1 MVGDP
6 QAIEAGVLGQPRLV
20 DQLVRTELLAGQEV
34 ADAHAV
40 ALPPGDGDTRS
51 VHSRA
56 PAPGGDRDRSRSA
69 QGRSAR
75 APAAAVL
82 RLQGRAGNQ
91 VVARLL
97 DPVRRG
103 PRPFFDEDELWAP
116 PEEQQDPR
124 EARIEAEWEKLR
136 PVHRFFAEATLDFY
150 KQVRTALL
158 NAFGAQRDGDE
169 VAVDRV
175 LAYYRSLVRVGFQ
188 GFQLWVH
195 PDLAARL
202 EIAERRLGASY
213 PLQSAYGANIRF
225 NTNNPAVLSDHS
237 YGSAIDINGV
247 DEPERQEPRPRLGA
261 RADDRRRSPA
271 STRAGT
277 RPAARST
284 PIRAATT
291 RCWPRPAGSRSAAT
305 GCGRRSP
312 TRSRSSARR
321 SGSRRSA
328 ARRPAG
334 RRSSARCC
342 SLRRRSAGAG
352 ATAPSPRPARRRA
365 ATATAR
371 RCARFVFPTELG
383 DQSRDWPPEL
393 VQATVDLLALLAR
406 TFRATFTAHGRVA
419 PTARSPSDA
428 QLALHGFLSV
438 APEVVAALGGSDAG
452 DLRWL
457 GAMSGGTK
465 DYMHFELRERPK
477 LY

>member
-1 MVGDP
+1 M
-6 QAIEAGVLGQPRLV
+6 
-20 DQLVRTELLAGQEV
+20 
-34 ADAHAV
+34 
-40 ALPPGDGDTRS
+40 
-51 VHSRA
+51 HSRA

-237 YGSAIDINGV
+237 YGSAIDINGSTSPNVKNLGPGSERARMIAAITGV
-247 DEPERQEPRPRLGA
+247 DPSRDASGRTIDTDPRSHDALLAEARRLALGS
-261 RADDRRRSPA
+261 DRL
-271 STRAGT
+271 
-277 RPAARST
+277 
-284 PIRAATT
+284 RAAFADEESLVRAALGIATQ
-291 RCWPRPAGSRSAAT
+291 RGAPSGGAEELSPLLFAAAEERGRWRYRPVA
-305 GCGRRSP
+305 P
-312 TRSRSSARR
+312 
-321 SGSRRSA
+321 
-328 ARRPAG
+328 
-334 RRSSARCC
+334 
-342 SLRRRSAGAG
+342 AG
-352 ATAPSPRPARRRA
+352 ATEGRDRHRQAL
-365 ATATAR
+365 
-371 RCARFVFPTELG
+371 ARFVFPTELG

>member
-1 MVGDP
+1 M
-6 QAIEAGVLGQPRLV
+6 
-20 DQLVRTELLAGQEV
+20 
-34 ADAHAV
+34 
-40 ALPPGDGDTRS
+40 
-51 VHSRA
+51 HSRA
-56 PAPGGDRDRSRSA
+56 PAPGGDRDRSRTA

-103 PRPFFDEDELWAP
+103 PRPFFDEDQLWAP
-116 PEEQQDPR
+116 PEERQDPR

-237 YGSAIDINGV
+237 YGSAIDINGSTSPNVKNLGPGSERARMIAAITGV
-247 DEPERQEPRPRLGA
+247 DPSRDASGRTIDTDPRSHDALLAEARRLALGS
-261 RADDRRRSPA
+261 DRL
-271 STRAGT
+271 
-277 RPAARST
+277 
-284 PIRAATT
+284 RAAFADEESLV
-291 RCWPRPAGSRSAAT
+291 RAALGIAAQRGAPSGGAEELSPLLFAAAEERGRWRYRPVA
-305 GCGRRSP
+305 P
-312 TRSRSSARR
+312 
-321 SGSRRSA
+321 
-328 ARRPAG
+328 
-334 RRSSARCC
+334 
-342 SLRRRSAGAG
+342 AG
-352 ATAPSPRPARRRA
+352 ATEGRDRHRQAL
-365 ATATAR
+365 
-371 RCARFVFPTELG
+371 ARFVFPTELG
-383 DQSRDWPPEL
+383 DQSRGWPPEL

>member
-1 MVGDP
+1 MAIAIDP
-6 QAIEAGVLGQPRLV
+6 AARRAAPPARPRPRCCGSRAGP
-20 DQLVRTELLAGQEV
+20 A
-34 ADAHAV
+34 
-40 ALPPGDGDTRS
+40 TRS
-51 VHSRA
+51 SRGCSTPSGA
-56 PAPGGDRDRSRSA
+56 
-69 QGRSAR
+69 AR
-75 APAAAVL
+75 A
-82 RLQGRAGNQ
+82 RSSTRTSS
-91 VVARLL
+91 
-97 DPVRRG
+97 G
-103 PRPFFDEDELWAP
+103 PP

-237 YGSAIDINGV
+237 YGSAIDINGSTSPNVKNLGPGSERARMIAAITGV
-247 DEPERQEPRPRLGA
+247 DPSRDASGRTIDTDPRSHDALLAEARRLALGS
-261 RADDRRRSPA
+261 DRL
-271 STRAGT
+271 
-277 RPAARST
+277 
-284 PIRAATT
+284 RAAFADEESLVRAALGIATQ
-291 RCWPRPAGSRSAAT
+291 RGAPSGGAEELSPLLFAAAEERGRWRYRPVA
-305 GCGRRSP
+305 P
-312 TRSRSSARR
+312 
-321 SGSRRSA
+321 
-328 ARRPAG
+328 
-334 RRSSARCC
+334 
-342 SLRRRSAGAG
+342 AG
-352 ATAPSPRPARRRA
+352 ATEGRDRHRQAL
-365 ATATAR
+365 
-371 RCARFVFPTELG
+371 ARFVFPTELG

>member
-1 MVGDP
+1 M
-6 QAIEAGVLGQPRLV
+6 
-20 DQLVRTELLAGQEV
+20 
-34 ADAHAV
+34 
-40 ALPPGDGDTRS
+40 
-51 VHSRA
+51 HSRA
-56 PAPGGDRDRSRSA
+56 PAPGGDRDRTRSA

-103 PRPFFDEDELWAP
+103 PRPFFDEDQLWAP
-116 PEEQQDPR
+116 PEERQDPR

-169 VAVDRV
+169 AAVDRV

-213 PLQSAYGANIRF
+213 RLQSAYGANIRF

-237 YGSAIDINGV
+237 YGSAIDIDGSTSPNVKNLGPGSERARMIAAITGV
-247 DEPERQEPRPRLGA
+247 DPSRDASGRTIDTDPRSHDALLAEARRLALGS
-261 RADDRRRSPA
+261 DRL
-271 STRAGT
+271 
-277 RPAARST
+277 
-284 PIRAATT
+284 RAAFAGEESLVRAALGIATQ
-291 RCWPRPAGSRSAAT
+291 RGAPSGGAEELSPLLFAAAEERGRWRYRPVA
-305 GCGRRSP
+305 P
-312 TRSRSSARR
+312 
-321 SGSRRSA
+321 
-328 ARRPAG
+328 
-334 RRSSARCC
+334 
-342 SLRRRSAGAG
+342 AG
-352 ATAPSPRPARRRA
+352 ATEGRDRHRQAL
-365 ATATAR
+365 
-371 RCARFVFPTELG
+371 ARFVFPTELG

-406 TFRATFTAHGRVA
+406 TFRATFTARGRVA

>member
-1 MVGDP
+1 
-6 QAIEAGVLGQPRLV
+6 
-20 DQLVRTELLAGQEV
+20 
-34 ADAHAV
+34 
-40 ALPPGDGDTRS
+40 

-56 PAPGGDRDRSRSA
+56 PAPGGDRDRTRSA

-103 PRPFFDEDELWAP
+103 PRPFFDEDQLWAP
-116 PEEQQDPR
+116 PEERQDPR

-169 VAVDRV
+169 AAVDRV

-237 YGSAIDINGV
+237 YGSAIDIDGSTSPNVKNLGPGSERARMIAAITGV
-247 DEPERQEPRPRLGA
+247 DPSRDASGRTIDTDPRSHDALLAEARRLALGS
-261 RADDRRRSPA
+261 DRL
-271 STRAGT
+271 
-277 RPAARST
+277 
-284 PIRAATT
+284 RAAFAGEESLVRAALGIATQ
-291 RCWPRPAGSRSAAT
+291 RGAPSGGAEELSPLLFAAAEERGRWRYRPVA
-305 GCGRRSP
+305 P
-312 TRSRSSARR
+312 
-321 SGSRRSA
+321 
-328 ARRPAG
+328 
-334 RRSSARCC
+334 
-342 SLRRRSAGAG
+342 AG
-352 ATAPSPRPARRRA
+352 ATEGRDRHRQAL
-365 ATATAR
+365 
-371 RCARFVFPTELG
+371 ARFVFPTELG

>member
-1 MVGDP
+1 
-6 QAIEAGVLGQPRLV
+6 
-20 DQLVRTELLAGQEV
+20 
-34 ADAHAV
+34 
-40 ALPPGDGDTRS
+40 

-103 PRPFFDEDELWAP
+103 PRPFFDEDQLWAP

-124 EARIEAEWEKLR
+124 EARIETEWEKLR

-237 YGSAIDINGV
+237 YGSAIDINGSTSPNVKNLGPGSERARMIAAITGV
-247 DEPERQEPRPRLGA
+247 DPSRDASGRTIDTDPRSHDALLAEARRLALGS
-261 RADDRRRSPA
+261 DRL
-271 STRAGT
+271 
-277 RPAARST
+277 
-284 PIRAATT
+284 RAAFADEESLVRAALGIATQ
-291 RCWPRPAGSRSAAT
+291 RGAPSGGAEELSPLLFAAAEERGRWRYRPVA
-305 GCGRRSP
+305 P
-312 TRSRSSARR
+312 
-321 SGSRRSA
+321 
-328 ARRPAG
+328 
-334 RRSSARCC
+334 
-342 SLRRRSAGAG
+342 AG
-352 ATAPSPRPARRRA
+352 ATEGRDRHRQAL
-365 ATATAR
+365 
-371 RCARFVFPTELG
+371 ARFVFPTELG
-383 DQSRDWPPEL
+383 DRSRDWPPEL

>member
-1 MVGDP
+1 M
-6 QAIEAGVLGQPRLV
+6 
-20 DQLVRTELLAGQEV
+20 
-34 ADAHAV
+34 
-40 ALPPGDGDTRS
+40 
-51 VHSRA
+51 
-56 PAPGGDRDRSRSA
+56 
-69 QGRSAR
+69 
-75 APAAAVL
+75 L

-103 PRPFFDEDELWAP
+103 PRPFFDEDELWAA
-116 PEEQQDPR
+116 PEPQQDPR
-124 EARIEAEWEKLR
+124 EARIAAEWEKLR

-158 NAFGAQRDGDE
+158 NAFGAQRDGDD

-175 LAYYRSLVRVGFQ
+175 LAYYGALVRVGFQ

-195 PDLAARL
+195 ADLAARL

-225 NTNNPAVLSDHS
+225 NTNNPSVLSDHS
-237 YGSAIDINGV
+237 YGSAIDINGSTSPNVKDLGPGSQRARMIAAITGV
-247 DEPERQEPRPRLGA
+247 DPSQDASGRTIDTDPRSHDAMLAEARRLALGS
-261 RADDRRRSPA
+261 DRL
-271 STRAGT
+271 
-277 RPAARST
+277 
-284 PIRAATT
+284 RAAFADEESLVNAALSIATQ
-291 RCWPRPAGSRSAAT
+291 RGAPSGGAEELSPLLFAAAGERGRWRYRPVA
-305 GCGRRSP
+305 P
-312 TRSRSSARR
+312 
-321 SGSRRSA
+321 
-328 ARRPAG
+328 
-334 RRSSARCC
+334 
-342 SLRRRSAGAG
+342 AG
-352 ATAPSPRPARRRA
+352 ATEGRDRHRQAL
-365 ATATAR
+365 
-371 RCARFVFPTELG
+371 ARFLFPTELG

-438 APEVVAALGGSDAG
+438 PPEVVAALAGSDAG

-457 GAMSGGTK
+457 GAMRGGTK
-465 DYMHFELRERPK
+465 DYMHFELRDRPR

>member
-1 MVGDP
+1 M
-6 QAIEAGVLGQPRLV
+6 
-20 DQLVRTELLAGQEV
+20 
-34 ADAHAV
+34 
-40 ALPPGDGDTRS
+40 
-51 VHSRA
+51 HSRA
-56 PAPGGDRDRSRSA
+56 PAPGGDRDRSRTA

-103 PRPFFDEDELWAP
+103 PRPFFDEDQLWAP
-116 PEEQQDPR
+116 PEERQDPR

-169 VAVDRV
+169 AAVDRV

-237 YGSAIDINGV
+237 YGSAIDIDGSTSPNVKNLGPGSERARMIAAITGV
-247 DEPERQEPRPRLGA
+247 DPSRDASGRTIDTDPRSHDALLAEARRLALGS
-261 RADDRRRSPA
+261 DRL
-271 STRAGT
+271 
-277 RPAARST
+277 
-284 PIRAATT
+284 RAAFAGEESLVRAALGIATQ
-291 RCWPRPAGSRSAAT
+291 RGAPSGGAEELSPLLFAAAEERGRWRYRPVA
-305 GCGRRSP
+305 P
-312 TRSRSSARR
+312 T
-321 SGSRRSA
+321 
-328 ARRPAG
+328 
-334 RRSSARCC
+334 
-342 SLRRRSAGAG
+342 G
-352 ATAPSPRPARRRA
+352 ATEGRDRHRQAL
-365 ATATAR
+365 
-371 RCARFVFPTELG
+371 ARFVFPTELG

-406 TFRATFTAHGRVA
+406 MFRATFTAHGRVA

>member
-1 MVGDP
+1 M
-6 QAIEAGVLGQPRLV
+6 
-20 DQLVRTELLAGQEV
+20 
-34 ADAHAV
+34 
-40 ALPPGDGDTRS
+40 
-51 VHSRA
+51 HSRA

-103 PRPFFDEDELWAP
+103 PRPFFDEDQLWAP

-237 YGSAIDINGV
+237 YGSAIDIDGSTSPNVKNLGPGSERARMIAAITGV
-247 DEPERQEPRPRLGA
+247 DPSRDASGRTIDTDPRSHDALVAEARRLALGS
-261 RADDRRRSPA
+261 DRL
-271 STRAGT
+271 
-277 RPAARST
+277 
-284 PIRAATT
+284 RAAFADEESLVRAALGIATQ
-291 RCWPRPAGSRSAAT
+291 RGAPSGGAEELSPLLFAAAEERGRWRYRPVA
-305 GCGRRSP
+305 P
-312 TRSRSSARR
+312 T
-321 SGSRRSA
+321 
-328 ARRPAG
+328 
-334 RRSSARCC
+334 
-342 SLRRRSAGAG
+342 G
-352 ATAPSPRPARRRA
+352 ATEGRDRHRQAL
-365 ATATAR
+365 
-371 RCARFVFPTELG
+371 ARFVFPTELG

-406 TFRATFTAHGRVA
+406 MFRATFTAHGRVA

-457 GAMSGGTK
+457 GAMSGATK